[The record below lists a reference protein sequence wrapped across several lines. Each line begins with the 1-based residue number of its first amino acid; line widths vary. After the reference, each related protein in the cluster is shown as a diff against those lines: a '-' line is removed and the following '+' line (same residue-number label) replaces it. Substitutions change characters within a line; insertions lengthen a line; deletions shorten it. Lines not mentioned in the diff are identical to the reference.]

1 MINDSNQS
9 HSNEQSNRTDDSLQ
23 IVKVYIPSL
32 PGAYAFNPNCYN
44 KAKLSRQLNKTEFDD
59 IIFKASRILGDSL
72 LQKNNND
79 KFEIPKRTILLGIV
93 YLVCLVFFILFCYLS
108 RNHSKAKEIAILV
121 FAFIFAAVALGII
134 GYQSLSSFF
143 ERTREYKSL
152 NDIIKRDLAQF
163 CRDTNLA
170 LTNSGRKNVKF
181 NFNSANRSLEC
192 LVFVD
197 KAKQRNQHEVDIS
210 E

>member
-1 MINDSNQS
+1 M
-9 HSNEQSNRTDDSLQ
+9 
-23 IVKVYIPSL
+23 
-32 PGAYAFNPNCYN
+32 N
-44 KAKLSRQLNKTEFDD
+44 KKEFDD